1 MIIQI
6 VPCSM
11 IVLMMMMP
19 RTALLAHNDDYP
31 QCTMFHECSDDD
43 DDAKAHLAG
52 PDSPSLKEGGLRRVR
67 VVQEGGS
74 PSEKITNS
82 NNNFT
87 NDINNIFALTRP
99 AIT

>member
-1 MIIQI
+1 
-6 VPCSM
+6 M

-31 QCTMFHECSDDD
+31 HCTMFHECSDDD
-43 DDAKAHLAG
+43 DDAKDHLAG

-67 VVQEGGS
+67 IVQEGGS
-74 PSEKITNS
+74 PSEKIRIS
-82 NNNFT
+82 NNYFT

>member
-1 MIIQI
+1 
-6 VPCSM
+6 
-11 IVLMMMMP
+11 MMMMP

-31 QCTMFHECSDDD
+31 HCTMFHECSDDG

-74 PSEKITNS
+74 TSEMIRNF
-82 NNNFT
+82 NNNII
-87 NDINNIFALTRP
+87 NDINNMYAFKPGSRRDQQ
-99 AIT
+99 